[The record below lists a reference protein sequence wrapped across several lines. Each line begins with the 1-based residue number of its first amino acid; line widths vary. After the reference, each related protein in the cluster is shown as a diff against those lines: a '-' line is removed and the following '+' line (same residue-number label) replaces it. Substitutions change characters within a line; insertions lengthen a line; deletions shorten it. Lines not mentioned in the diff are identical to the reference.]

1 MGEDLGGITYDKDAA
16 LYPGASFP
24 EGESEEFVKTEVL
37 LVERDGE
44 ELSDV
49 QDYEDS
55 GVSGNRREME
65 NQTGQELEAL
75 AIAQRIKEIVG
86 KEQIVDKE
94 TKEYRPVEY
103 GGYCNP
109 AANCLWMGR
118 NLQGSTG
125 ISGDSRILY
134 IKNRIFLCNRDCDC
148 IELSEGV

>member
-49 QDYEDS
+49 QDYEDA
-55 GVSGNRREME
+55 GASGNRREME

-75 AIAQRIKEIVG
+75 ALHRELK
-86 KEQIVDKE
+86 K
-94 TKEYRPVEY
+94 
-103 GGYCNP
+103 
-109 AANCLWMGR
+109 LWE
-118 NLQGSTG
+118 
-125 ISGDSRILY
+125 
-134 IKNRIFLCNRDCDC
+134 KNR
-148 IELSEGV
+148 S

>member
-1 MGEDLGGITYDKDAA
+1 
-16 LYPGASFP
+16 
-24 EGESEEFVKTEVL
+24 
-37 LVERDGE
+37 
-44 ELSDV
+44 
-49 QDYEDS
+49 
-55 GVSGNRREME
+55 ME

-103 GGYCNP
+103 GDSCNP
-109 AANCLWMGR
+109 AAHCLWMGR
-118 NLQGSTG
+118 NFQGSAG